1 MCVSVDGFG
10 THNGEVSISER
21 GLVKI
26 KRVKGILGVKGVAGT
41 EENFGGY
48 YVVEDV
54 R

>member
-26 KRVKGILGVKGVAGT
+26 KHKRVKRSWRDIIAKQLGITIDTK
-41 EENFGGY
+41 
-48 YVVEDV
+48 
-54 R
+54 